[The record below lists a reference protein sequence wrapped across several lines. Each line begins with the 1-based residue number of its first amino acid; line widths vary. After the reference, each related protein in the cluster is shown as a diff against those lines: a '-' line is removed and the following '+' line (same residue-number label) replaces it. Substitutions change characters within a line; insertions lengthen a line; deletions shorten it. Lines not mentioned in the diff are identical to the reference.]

1 MGLPVV
7 HFEIIGQDG
16 EALRR
21 YYSEL
26 FGWEIDVDNPMHYGM
41 VAREANLSPEGI
53 GIGGGSAGS
62 EGHPGRAESLGGTRI
77 MGPETIMDTVALGQ
91 FADSEGHVIGV
102 VKPLS

>member
-62 EGHPGRAESLGGTRI
+62 EGIPAGRRASAARGSWARRRSWTQSRSASS
-77 MGPETIMDTVALGQ
+77 PTPRAT
-91 FADSEGHVIGV
+91 
-102 VKPLS
+102 